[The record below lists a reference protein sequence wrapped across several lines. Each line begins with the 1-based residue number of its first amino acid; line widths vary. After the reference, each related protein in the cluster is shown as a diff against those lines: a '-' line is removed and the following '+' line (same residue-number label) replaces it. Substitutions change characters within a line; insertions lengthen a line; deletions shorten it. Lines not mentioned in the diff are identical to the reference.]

1 MVNIRCAF
9 ATEKSRLCRHYE
21 ILHFRHI
28 LKQRDLFLIKQVSF
42 GMIFY
47 IKRVLLAI
55 FPYLKGG
62 DHFVERTK

>member
-1 MVNIRCAF
+1 MRF
-9 ATEKSRLCRHYE
+9 DHRLRLCRHYE

-55 FPYLKGG
+55 FPYLEGG
-62 DHFVERTK
+62 DYFVERTK